1 MEIRLED
8 FNRCCRCCL
17 AMVDAMKPIFGACLN
32 DMLTTLMSFQI
43 AQNDG
48 YPQQMC
54 SQCVRRLSS
63 SYTFYTMVMR
73 SHKTLEEILKT
84 AEKNGE
90 LSASTECQ
98 EQRKEKVYTE
108 IEKIEKTT
116 PLKSYVQKK
125 VACDLNFNTK
135 TMAAK
140 PNTPIISDSENSES
154 PSDKEDY
161 YHCSQCE
168 HTSKNQETF
177 EIHLRTHLVGPK
189 NISKDLDVCLQLCN
203 ICGARFRWRTSLH
216 KHLRRHRGGRHRCEV
231 CQKVFAEA
239 STLNVHMVSHS
250 LNQKPYQCNTCGR
263 SFTQQSTLRKHAQTH
278 DARSQLKCSDCEKSF
293 LHRYSLLRHHENAHS
308 ANECPLCRE
317 IFRGKKLLDAH
328 MKLHKKETDSPHTE
342 MLTDNEMVTESINIQ
357 TVTVEFLCLICTQKF
372 QSRESLEVH
381 ICAKDKI
388 S

>member
-17 AMVDAMKPIFGACLN
+17 AMVHAMKPIFGACLN
-32 DMLTTLMSFQI
+32 DMLTKLMGFQI
-43 AQNDG
+43 VQDDG

-54 SQCVRRLSS
+54 TQCVLKLSS
-63 SYTFYTMVMR
+63 SYTFYTKVMR

-84 AEKNGE
+84 AEKNGG
-90 LSASTECQ
+90 LSASAENK

-108 IEKIEKTT
+108 TEKTEET
-116 PLKSYVQKK
+116 TFTSEKGYIQKT
-125 VACDLNFNTK
+125 VPCDQNINPKMT
-135 TMAAK
+135 AK
-140 PNTPIISDSENSES
+140 NKPIISESENSEG
-154 PSDKEDY
+154 SDKEDD

-168 HTSKNQETF
+168 HTSKNQKTF
-177 EIHLRTHLVGPK
+177 EVHLRTHLAGPK
-189 NISKDLDVCLQLCN
+189 NISTHLDACTQLCN
-203 ICGARFRWRTSLH
+203 ICGARFRLLTSLY
-216 KHLRRHRGGRHRCEV
+216 KHLRRHRGGRYRCEV
-231 CQKVFAEA
+231 CHKVFAEA
-239 STLNVHMVSHS
+239 STLNAHMVSHS
-250 LNQKPYQCNTCGR
+250 LNQRPYQCNTCGR
-263 SFTQQSTLRKHAQTH
+263 SFTQQSSMRKHAQTH
-278 DARSQLKCSDCEKSF
+278 DARTQVKCSDCEKSF
-293 LHRYSLLRHHENAHS
+293 LHKYSLLRHRENAHS

-328 MKLHKKETDSPHTE
+328 MKLHKKDTESTNTE

-381 ICAKDKI
+381 ICARDKT